1 MSLPPYNVNE
11 IVTMLKRTNIPTVL
25 IEGVCDVKVLRF
37 IEERAAYSVK
47 GIDFIPCGG
56 KEILFNVYKRKNE
69 FPFKKVVFLAD
80 RDMNLFQDRT
90 KHLKEIIWTKGYC
103 IENDIFAGS
112 NLLNKFLNKKERSEF
127 ETTIKEICRWF
138 TFEVEKYLRGE
149 KFNVEYS
156 IYEIC
161 SEHSSKLCSK
171 FLVEIRFK
179 EPDGEFLNDIILNYK
194 LKLRGKQIFQVLG
207 RILTTKDKY
216 SSFSKKNLIEIA
228 LRDNQKNIYINNLI
242 KKISRILDLIK
253 FKN

>member
-112 NLLNKFLNKKERSEF
+112 NLLKFLNKKERSEF

-156 IYEIC
+156 IYKIC

-171 FLVEIRFK
+171 FLVEIGFRQ
-179 EPDGEFLNDIILNYK
+179 PDGELLKDIIINFK
-194 LKLRGKQIFQVLG
+194 FKLRGKQIFQVLE
-207 RILTTKDKY
+207 RILNSKKRY
-216 SSFSKKNLIEIA
+216 SKFSKNNLIELA
-228 LRDNQKNIYINNLI
+228 LKLNQKNIYLNNLI
-242 KKISRILDLIK
+242 EKISSVLD
-253 FKN
+253 